1 MAEAYNGRG
10 TIWEAK
16 GDLDKAVAEFDQA
29 LRLNPRYIG
38 AYANRGL
45 ARLRQG
51 KTVEA
56 EQDFERR
63 LTLNKEL
70 KPLLEQRIKEV
81 KNGRAVKR

>member
-1 MAEAYNGRG
+1 MSS
-10 TIWEAK
+10 
-16 GDLDKAVAEFDQA
+16 
-29 LRLNPRYIG
+29 YIG

-56 EQDFERR
+56 KQDFERY
-63 LTLNKEL
+63 LALNKEL

-81 KNGRAVKR
+81 KEGYAVKW